1 MRAML
6 VRFGGVVLAFAV
18 AFLLADP
25 AGAQS
30 VDLTGTWQLDVQ
42 TDAGSGSPTVTL
54 EQDGD
59 ELTGHYS
66 SANLG
71 EADVTGTVDGDEFE
85 FSFDASAQGMSV
97 TVTYTGTV
105 DDENTISGSVDLGGQ
120 ASGSFTGERQE
131 G

>member
-1 MRAML
+1 MRATL
-6 VRFGGVVLAFAV
+6 VRFGSVFLAVAV
-18 AFLLADP
+18 AFVLAQP
-25 AGAQS
+25 ASAQS

-42 TDAGSGSPTVTL
+42 TDAGGGSPTVTF
-54 EQDGD
+54 EQDGE

-71 EADVTGTVDGDEFE
+71 EAEITGTVSGDEIE
-85 FSFDASAQGMSV
+85 FTFNASAQGMEIP
-97 TVTYTGTV
+97 VTYTGTI

-120 ASGSFTGERQE
+120 ATGSFTGERQD

>member
-1 MRAML
+1 MRAIL
-6 VRFGGVVLAFAV
+6 VRFGGVALAFAV

-42 TDAGSGSPTVTL
+42 TDAGGGSPTVTL

-71 EADVTGTVDGDEFE
+71 EADLTGSVDGNEFE
-85 FSFDASAQGMSV
+85 FSFDASAQGMSL

-105 DDENTISGSVDLGGQ
+105 DDENTISGTVDLGGQ
-120 ASGSFTGERQE
+120 AGGSFTGERQE
-131 G
+131 D